1 MMKKTPHHVLPAD
14 QQEELDKEKIEEML
28 RKHNLDENIDLVY
41 ELVKSCANG
50 KDIDACI
57 KAVIEEFEEKQKE
70 EVVEENPIDKYFKT

>member
-1 MMKKTPHHVLPAD
+1 MVDKSPHQILSPD
-14 QQEELDKEKIEEML
+14 KQEELDKEKIEEML

-57 KAVIEEFEEKQKE
+57 KAVIKEFEEKEKE
-70 EVVEENPIDKYFKT
+70 DENPIDKYFKT

>member
-1 MMKKTPHHVLPAD
+1 MVEKTPHQVLSSD
-14 QQEELDKEKIEEML
+14 KQEELDKEKIEEML

-57 KAVIEEFEEKQKE
+57 KTVITEFEEKEKE
-70 EVVEENPIDKYFKT
+70 EENPIDKYFKT